1 MLNMHKV
8 EKTRQIENILQNFEG
23 LIRTYVLLYLTKKLR
38 GSGIIGLRNSGSLLF
53 FFEHIYLRT
62 DFDKISTI
70 MET

>member
-23 LIRTYVLLYLTKKLR
+23 LIRTYVLLYLTKKN
-38 GSGIIGLRNSGSLLF
+38 SGIMGLRDSGSSAF
-53 FFEHIYLRT
+53 FFEHICLRT

-70 MET
+70 MKT